1 MQAAN
6 KTFPAGFRSAAMDA
20 GQQAMPA
27 MNGGSEV
34 GRVVAV
40 IPGNR
45 SPTSA
50 DASVGSRIKELRRA
64 AGRTQKEIADIV
76 GVTGAQFHRYETG
89 ATRIAT
95 SRLLGIATALGV
107 RPEMLMGTSAPRYE
121 PMVDFIDGATD
132 ELVELVQVFST
143 ISDPRRR
150 AALMAFA
157 HAVARGQPPQTA
169 DQTPE

>member
-1 MQAAN
+1 MVV
-6 KTFPAGFRSAAMDA
+6 
-20 GQQAMPA
+20 
-27 MNGGSEV
+27 MNNASEV
-34 GRVVAV
+34 GLVAAP
-40 IPGNR
+40 ILGNR
-45 SPTSA
+45 APTSA
-50 DASVGSRIKELRRA
+50 DASVGNRIKELRRA

-107 RPEMLMGTSAPRYE
+107 RPELLMGTSASPNA

-143 ISDPRRR
+143 INDPRRR

-157 HAVARGQPPQTA
+157 RAVARGQPPQLA
-169 DQTPE
+169 DQTGE

>member
-1 MQAAN
+1 
-6 KTFPAGFRSAAMDA
+6 MDA
-20 GQQAMPA
+20 SPQAVAVMSE
-27 MNGGSEV
+27 GSEV
-34 GRVVAV
+34 RLVEAV
-40 IPGNR
+40 ISGNR

-107 RPEMLMGTSAPRYE
+107 RPEMLMGTSAPRHA

-132 ELVELVQVFST
+132 ELVELVQVFSA
-143 ISDPRRR
+143 INDPRRR
-150 AALMAFA
+150 SALMAFA
-157 HAVARGQPPQTA
+157 RAVARGQTPQTA

>member
-1 MQAAN
+1 MQALYA
-6 KTFPAGFRSAAMDA
+6 TFPAGSGTAAMEA
-20 GQQAMPA
+20 SPQAFVA
-27 MNGGSEV
+27 MNDGSEV
-34 GRVVAV
+34 GQVMAV

-107 RPEMLMGTSAPRYE
+107 RPETLMGGSAPRHE

-143 ISDPRRR
+143 IGDPRRR

-157 HAVARGQPPQTA
+157 RAVARGQLRQAA